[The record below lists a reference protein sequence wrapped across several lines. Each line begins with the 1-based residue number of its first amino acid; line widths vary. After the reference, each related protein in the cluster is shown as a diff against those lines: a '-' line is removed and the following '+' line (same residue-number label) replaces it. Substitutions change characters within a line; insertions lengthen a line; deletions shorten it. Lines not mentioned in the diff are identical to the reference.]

1 LNGLQSLFNPSE
13 ASRSNTGSGRGA
25 GNPVKFRIV
34 GETNGIRMS
43 GARLEDAA
51 LERVQFTDCRLLG
64 VQASGA
70 RLRHVTLTRV
80 AAPLSVWVK
89 ADAAH
94 LRLDDCDL
102 TEAVFMDADLPG
114 LILRG
119 CRLPR
124 TDLRGARLAGADLRS
139 SDLRG
144 LRVTPR
150 ELEGVTVD
158 AAQLPDLAH
167 LLGVRVGESLPDP
180 DTLP

>member
-1 LNGLQSLFNPSE
+1 
-13 ASRSNTGSGRGA
+13 
-25 GNPVKFRIV
+25 
-34 GETNGIRMS
+34 MS

-70 RLRHVTLTRV
+70 RLRHVALTRV

-180 DTLP
+180 DALP